1 MGHTFI
7 HHVYHIVFSTKRRHP
22 YLRPQIRKRM
32 CDYVRGIAAKKKA
45 NILALNAVDDHM
57 HICVELRPDAN
68 VSVFVR
74 DLKGNSSK
82 WASEN
87 IPELQSFA
95 WQSGYSSF
103 TVSQSRVDKITGY
116 IQNQEQRH
124 RRMSFREELKELLE
138 KHKIA
143 FDPEHFLD

>member
-1 MGHTFI
+1 MEHTFI
-7 HHVYHIVFSTKRRHP
+7 HHVYHIVFSTKGRRT

-45 NILALNAVDDHM
+45 NVLALNAVDDHM
-57 HICVELRPDAN
+57 HICVALRPDAN

-87 IPELQSFA
+87 IPELQPFA

-103 TVSQSRVDKITGY
+103 TVSQS
-116 IQNQEQRH
+116 
-124 RRMSFREELKELLE
+124 
-138 KHKIA
+138 
-143 FDPEHFLD
+143 